1 MAQFNTSLNSQFN
14 TPVAVHYWNAVK
26 VGLSRFYAFV
36 DIKTEVHTSIPTWA
50 NPLKALQDKLPATPD
65 LTNAQTAKNTW
76 DTLLEVK
83 RLFDEFLETS
93 EVETTVEN
101 IEKVNQ
107 FIEACKTRAK
117 AFRIYRDAFTAF
129 LSAKQC
135 PLRDY
140 LQPQFPGHATG
151 ICTELGALETKHLTF
166 PEVSAYIDKRTSLA
180 FLETTSKPGQRPNKW
195 LLSDV
200 LQHLKPPLPAPPPK
214 PQPPADPPRR
224 PLEVVFTPA
233 PSKPT
238 TTTKAKLDCMRAS
251 LLSL

>member
-1 MAQFNTSLNSQFN
+1 MAQFNT
-14 TPVAVHYWNAVK
+14 PIAVHYWKEVTDGVASF
-26 VGLSRFYAFV
+26 LAFV
-36 DIKTEVHTSIPTWA
+36 HPVTTLDTTTPQWIKTLDALHVTLLHPTSNTT
-50 NPLKALQDKLPATPD
+50 NP
-65 LTNAQTAKNTW
+65 QTAKKTW
-76 DTLLEVK
+76 DALVEVK

-101 IEKVNQ
+101 IEKVNK
-107 FIEACKTRAK
+107 FIEGCKNRAK

-140 LQPQFPGHATG
+140 LMSQFPGTATR

-180 FLETTSKPGQRPNKW
+180 FLDTDLTPLQRPNKW

-200 LQHLKPPLPAPPPK
+200 LQKLKPPLPAPPPK

-233 PSKPT
+233 PSKPPT
-238 TTTKAKLDCMRAS
+238 TSKAKLDCMRAS

>member
-14 TPVAVHYWNAVK
+14 TPVAVHYWNTVK
-26 VGLSRFYAFV
+26 EGLSRFYAFV

-50 NPLKALQDKLPATPD
+50 NPLIALRKNLPETPN
-65 LTNAQTAKNTW
+65 LTTVDNAKNTW
-76 DTLLEVK
+76 NTLLEVK

-101 IEKVNQ
+101 IEKVNK
-107 FIEACKTRAK
+107 FIEGCKTRAK

-140 LQPQFPGHATG
+140 LMSQFPGTATR

-166 PEVSAYIDKRTSLA
+166 PEVSAYIDKPTTLA
-180 FLETTSKPGQRPNKW
+180 FLETTSKPGQR
-195 LLSDV
+195 SV
-200 LQHLKPPLPAPPPK
+200 
-214 PQPPADPPRR
+214 
-224 PLEVVFTPA
+224 
-233 PSKPT
+233 
-238 TTTKAKLDCMRAS
+238 
-251 LLSL
+251 